1 MNSTSKLDLLANF
14 QILDLKNYKKDTTLE
29 KNKQYNIASLEQNH
43 FQETNQ
49 QDKNKPNGYLV
60 KSTAPLN
67 VDAPIADNDILWS
80 EVRNKMVEIAKDFV
94 SESEHK
100 DLNLTIFVHG
110 YANSEKDVIERILEI
125 HEYAQEKNV
134 NNKKQLFFGYR
145 WPSENLFMGEDN
157 NQWWNLIKNIQYALE
172 SLPTLLKGFFG
183 FSIIS
188 ILVYLICLVTLKN
201 QWIDLALFIGVFL
214 FSIVL
219 ALIGLRLSN
228 YFRDRDRAS
237 NYAVLDLVDF
247 LRKLDLAIF
256 NEYLIEALLNSDL
269 KSELSLSCGQL
280 QIIESKVKLYRAGK
294 TKFNLIDNLVESEE
308 IKNKI
313 TLKIQQ
319 EKKKIALNFIAHSMG
334 AFVVTNVVRILS
346 DVFDPK
352 SIDPTFIDDNI
363 ILRDIGKTFILGRLV
378 LLAPDIPVETIIS
391 RRANFLAP
399 SLRRCQEAYIFSSE
413 GDLALRLAS
422 TAANY
427 FSFPAKT
434 RFSGYKLGN
443 ITVKHFV
450 KKDSKILSSL
460 YSRNR
465 NSKKYQPK
473 YGFINN
479 QSGRLLPSLQYL
491 EIRASDKEH
500 RNLQEDPFVL
510 NTQQQ
515 EGGLASQKVTYFD
528 CTDYIDQK
536 IEAHDQKIEDQKIEA
551 HIDPKSPKDNTDS
564 YQGILTYALKKSALN
579 LGDYICLTIAYFFRI
594 NHRNNKISGGFGV
607 KDNKWINTHGGYFD
621 GKFIQEL
628 ICDLAFF
635 GIEHVQTSLDLLD
648 ISCKR
653 HQIQVLL
660 STSISQQTHYKPQ
673 SWQSFTFSQQVKIN
687 EGNKDG

>member
-1 MNSTSKLDLLANF
+1 MNSTSKPDLLANF
-14 QILDLKNYKKDTTLE
+14 QILDLKNYKKDTPLE
-29 KNKQYNIASLEQNH
+29 NNKQYNIASLEQNH

-80 EVRNKMVEIAKDFV
+80 EVRNKIVEIAEDFV

-110 YANSEKDVIERILEI
+110 YANSEKDVIERSLKI

-145 WPSENLFMGEDN
+145 WPSEKLFIGENN
-157 NQWWNLIKNIQYALE
+157 NQCQNLIKNLQDAYQ
-172 SLPTLLKGFFG
+172 SLPTLLKGIFW
-183 FSIIS
+183 FSIGS
-188 ILVYLICLVTLKN
+188 ILVYLIDLVTLKN
-201 QWIDLALFIGVFL
+201 QWADLALFIGVGL

-219 ALIGLRLSN
+219 ALIGLRISN

-237 NYAVLDLVDF
+237 NYAILDLVDF

-256 NEYLIEALLNSDL
+256 NEYLIEALNSYL
-269 KSELSLSCGQL
+269 KSELSLSEEQL
-280 QIIESKVKLYRAGK
+280 NIINDKVKLYREGK
-294 TKFNLIDNLVESEE
+294 EEYQTKLNLIDNLIESEE
-308 IKNKI
+308 TKNKL
-313 TLKIQQ
+313 TLEIQQ
-319 EKKKIALNFIAHSMG
+319 KKKKEKIALNFIAHSMG
-334 AFVVTNVVRILS
+334 AFVVTNVIRILS

-352 SIDPTFIDDNI
+352 SIDPISINDDI
-363 ILRDIGKTFILGRLV
+363 HSDIGKTFILGRLV

-434 RFSGYKLGN
+434 HFSGYKLGN
-443 ITVKHFV
+443 ITVKHFA
-450 KKDSKILSSL
+450 KKDSKVLSSL
-460 YSRNR
+460 YLID
-465 NSKKYQPK
+465 KKSTDKSHKTYQQTYQPK
-473 YGFINN
+473 YGFINE
-479 QSGRLLPSLQYL
+479 QTGRRLPALQYL

-500 RNLQEDPFVL
+500 RNLLEDPFVL

-515 EGGLASQKVTYFD
+515 EGDLASQKVTYFD

-536 IEAHDQKIEDQKIEA
+536 GNAS
-551 HIDPKSPKDNTDS
+551 IDYNFAKENKGS

-579 LGDYICLTIAYFFRI
+579 LGDYICLAIAYFFRV
-594 NHRNNKISGGFGV
+594 NHRNNKISGGFIV
-607 KDNKWINTHGGYFD
+607 NDKTWINTHGGYFD
-621 GKFIQEL
+621 GEFIQTL
-628 ICDLAFF
+628 IYDLALF
-635 GIEHVQTSLDLLD
+635 GIEDIQTSLDDL
-648 ISCKR
+648 CTR

-660 STSISQQTHYKPQ
+660 STSISQQTSPNPQ
-673 SWQSFTFSQQVKIN
+673 AWQSFTFSQQVRIN
-687 EGNKDG
+687 EGNKNG